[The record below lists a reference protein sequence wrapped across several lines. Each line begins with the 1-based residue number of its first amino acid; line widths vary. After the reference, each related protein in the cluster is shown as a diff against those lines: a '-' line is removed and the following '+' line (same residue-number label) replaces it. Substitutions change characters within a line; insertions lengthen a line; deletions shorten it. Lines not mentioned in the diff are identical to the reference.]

1 MSYIIKKIKNKIK
14 ETKTPLINRSFV
26 FNSKERILDILQ
38 RISEKEPTI
47 NPTLIQLKEKKR
59 QSYILNLKN
68 FNESDLNEI
77 KEDMNNREKNLL
89 LQINEFKKGTIEFEQ
104 DKKKIFNN
112 FQNIK
117 KENRKNI

>member
-14 ETKTPLINRSFV
+14 ETKTPLINSSFV

-104 DKKKIFNN
+104 DKKKYLI
-112 FQNIK
+112 ISK
-117 KENRKNI
+117 I